1 MAPEQSGPAAP
12 SRARREELA
21 RQYYQLVDAEDFPAM
36 HDLFTDD
43 CVYERPG
50 YDPLRGRAQME
61 SFYSGT
67 RVIASGAH
75 RIDELLVDGD
85 RVAVHG
91 VFTGTLRDGSASEV
105 GFADFFTYA
114 GDKIAHR
121 RSFFF
126 RPAV

>member
-1 MAPEQSGPAAP
+1 MAPEQSRPATS
-12 SRARREELA
+12 SREQREGLARR
-21 RQYYQLVDAEDFPAM
+21 YYQLVDAEDFPAM

-50 YDPLRGRAQME
+50 YPPLRGRAEME
-61 SFYSGT
+61 AFYSGT

-75 RIDELLVDGD
+75 RIDELLIDGE

-91 VFTGTLRDGSASEV
+91 LFRGTLRDGSASEV
-105 GFADFFTYA
+105 GFADFFTYD
-114 GDKIAHR
+114 GDLIAHR